1 MGGTEYSFDLPPELV
16 AQDPPRRRGQS
27 QLLDLERGGEVRGVR
42 PFADLPDLLAP
53 GDLLVCN
60 DSRVLPARLWT
71 RREDSGGRVELLLLQ
86 PEANPASWRALA
98 RPVRRLRPGLVLAVH
113 DPGVDEPAGPR
124 LCIDEV
130 HDDGVILVTGSL
142 DENLVEVA
150 ENHGDIP
157 LPPYIRRD
165 PSASDAVRRR
175 QRDRE
180 RYQTVY
186 AREGFSDGASVAAP
200 TAGLHFD
207 DALLARL
214 DRRQVAVAR
223 VTLHVGPGTFRA
235 PTDEQIASRRLHA
248 EMFSLPGA
256 TSTAIASCRA
266 AGGRV
271 FAVGTTSLR
280 VLETAARLGLSGL
293 APTGTVRQVQAG
305 TDDPEP
311 VFSGCAERENA
322 GWSVCGIT
330 RLFISPPDEVTAC
343 DGLVTNFHLPGSSLL
358 RLVAAFAGEATWRAA
373 YREAVNRRLRFFS
386 YGDAMIIRPVANQEA
401 S

>member
-1 MGGTEYSFDLPPELV
+1 MNGADYSFDLPPELV
-16 AQDPPRRRGQS
+16 AQDPPEQRGQS
-27 QLLDLERGGEVRGVR
+27 LLLDLERGGGVCGVR
-42 PFADLPDLLAP
+42 PFTDLPDLLAP

-71 RREDSGGRVELLLLQ
+71 RREDTGGRVELLLLQ
-86 PEANPASWRALA
+86 PEADPASWRALA
-98 RPVRRLRPGLVLAVH
+98 RPARRLRPGQVLAVH
-113 DPGVDEPAGPR
+113 DPGIHEPAGPR

-142 DENLVEVA
+142 GENLVGVA

-165 PSASDAVRRR
+165 PTANDAARRR
-175 QRDRE
+175 RRDRE

-186 AREGFSDGASVAAP
+186 ARDGFADGASVAAP

-207 DALLARL
+207 DGLLARL
-214 DRRQVAVAR
+214 DRRQVDVAR

-235 PTDEQIASRRLHA
+235 PTEAQITSRRLHA
-248 EMFSLPGA
+248 EVFSLPAA
-256 TSTAIASCRA
+256 TATAMASCRA
-266 AGGRV
+266 GGGRIY
-271 FAVGTTSLR
+271 AVGTTSLR
-280 VLETAARLGLSGL
+280 VLETAARLALPES
-293 APTGTVRQVQAG
+293 APAGTVRHVRAG
-305 TDDPEP
+305 AADPEP
-311 VFSGCAERENA
+311 VFSGRADREVA
-322 GWSVCGIT
+322 GWSVSGIT
-330 RLFISPPDEVTAC
+330 RLFISPPDEVTAV

-373 YREAVNRRLRFFS
+373 YLEAVNRRLRFFS
-386 YGDAMIIRPVANQEA
+386 YGDAMLIRQAANQEA